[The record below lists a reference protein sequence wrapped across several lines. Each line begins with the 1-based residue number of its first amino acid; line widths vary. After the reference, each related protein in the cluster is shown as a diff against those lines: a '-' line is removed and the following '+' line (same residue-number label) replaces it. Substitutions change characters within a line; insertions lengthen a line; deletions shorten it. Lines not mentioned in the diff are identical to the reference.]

1 MFYKTPKHKASS
13 YCRENHGS
21 NCLVL
26 APTAICV
33 YGVYAVAARRE
44 AATGHLCSLP
54 VFHPYIVQVFFE
66 PHSLVWF
73 QYHHTSTREPLPEA
87 EGCALFLVRHGVLCP
102 AGLSSTLK
110 SAGTKCKPY
119 FLSRALSIA
128 QGRQIKRSPGMDTY
142 QFALSPPLFCFLFWT
157 SCQVFS
163 NVP

>member
-1 MFYKTPKHKASS
+1 MVNTAWCWARQPSTCKESIWWLIGEKRPLLCKSSFSEGTPRTST
-13 YCRENHGS
+13 CWD
-21 NCLVL
+21 V
-26 APTAICV
+26 
-33 YGVYAVAARRE
+33 
-44 AATGHLCSLP
+44 CSHP
-54 VFHPYIVQVFFE
+54 VFLPYIFQVFFE

-73 QYHHTSTREPLPEA
+73 QYDHTCTLEPLPEA
-87 EGCALFLVRHGVLCP
+87 ECCALFPVRHGVLRP

-119 FLSRALSIA
+119 FLSCALSIA

-142 QFALSPPLFCFLFWT
+142 QFALSPLFCFLFWT